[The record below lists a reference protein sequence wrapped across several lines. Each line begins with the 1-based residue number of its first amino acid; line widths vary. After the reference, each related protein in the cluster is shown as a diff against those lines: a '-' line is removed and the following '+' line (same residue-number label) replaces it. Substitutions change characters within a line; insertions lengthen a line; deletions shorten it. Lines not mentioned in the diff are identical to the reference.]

1 MIMEIHL
8 NKNDNNQISDDGGL
22 IENCKNQID

>member
-1 MIMEIHL
+1 MEIHL

-22 IENCKNQID
+22 IENFKNQID